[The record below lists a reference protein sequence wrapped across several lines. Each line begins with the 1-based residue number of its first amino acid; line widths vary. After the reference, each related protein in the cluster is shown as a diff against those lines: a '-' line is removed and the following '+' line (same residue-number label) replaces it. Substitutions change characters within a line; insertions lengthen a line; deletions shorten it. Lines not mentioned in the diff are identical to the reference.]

1 MEIVRDE
8 DISMLGLAIE
18 FFFIHCVWNNGNQA
32 KYKKKRKKGR
42 ENVMCVMFM
51 YLIIIIIY
59 MSSYEWKFK
68 HDRKWRRRENCNLF
82 IMSFVLKMIIHCCI
96 ELKISE

>member
-18 FFFIHCVWNNGNQA
+18 FFLFIVFGITVTKLNI
-32 KYKKKRKKGR
+32 KKERNGR